1 MGDVDGKL
9 RTMLRDLFDADSRGA
24 RRDRLAR
31 AHGYADGYMKAM
43 VDLGH
48 TDEQKLL
55 RVVLEERRRLAD
67 LSHVGRS
74 AA

>member
-1 MGDVDGKL
+1 MGDVETIL
-9 RTMLRDLFDADSRGA
+9 RTMLRELFEADSRGA

-31 AHGYADGYMKAM
+31 AHGYADGYMKAL

-48 TDEQKLL
+48 ADERRLL
-55 RVVLEERRRLAD
+55 GIVLEERRRSAD